1 MLHGKKQK
9 KVKQRTPVKPQ
20 PQQLEFLTED
30 CSTGEVVK
38 DDQVLEGMA
47 TQLR

>member
-9 KVKQRTPVKPQ
+9 KRKQRNPVKPR
-20 PQQLEFLTED
+20 QQLEVPTED
-30 CSTGEVVK
+30 CSTGEALK